1 MDAYRIEDCIEQ
13 ASIGIA
19 RREALRI
26 DDGRGIEVSVVYGSV
41 WITQHR
47 DNMDVCLESGESF
60 QIDRNGATIVE
71 AFAPSLVTLTRRAPW
86 GRAMHVSMHRPGRAP
101 VRLLD
106 DEQPS
111 RPRRLDAW
119 LERFWVGLFVPTARP
134 TSASL

>member
-1 MDAYRIEDCIEQ
+1 MDAYRIDDCIAQ

-19 RREALRI
+19 RRKALRI
-26 DDGRGIEVSVVYGSV
+26 DDGRGIEVAVVYGSV

-47 DNMDVCLESGESF
+47 DNADVCLAPGETF
-60 QIDRNGATIVE
+60 RIDRNGATIVE
-71 AFAPSLVTLTRRAPW
+71 ALAPSLVTLTPRAPS
-86 GRAMHVSMHRPGRAP
+86 GRVMHVSMLSAGRTP

-106 DEQPS
+106 DGRAS
-111 RPRRLDAW
+111 RPQRLEAW